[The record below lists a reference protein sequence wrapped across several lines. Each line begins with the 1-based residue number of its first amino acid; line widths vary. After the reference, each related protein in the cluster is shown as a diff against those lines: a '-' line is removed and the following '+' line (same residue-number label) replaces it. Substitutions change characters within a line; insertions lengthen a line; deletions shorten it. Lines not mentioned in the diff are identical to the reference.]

1 MHIVRTKNRSMF
13 ISVASLVVLILV
25 SAQVAA
31 QSVVENIK
39 PVSQVCLADQPCVG
53 TLIGDDYGSTPVI
66 STLATPISKESF
78 PIVEAPNNNV
88 AEAEQVALE
97 STPAAFDAA
106 ATYQSNCFA
115 CHGTGAAG
123 APLLGEVE
131 AWEEILNKGI
141 DVVMANVINGLN
153 AMPAR
158 GLCASCSDDDLKSVV
173 DYMISQ

>member
-1 MHIVRTKNRSMF
+1 MGADDTKNRA
-13 ISVASLVVLILV
+13 IIVTVAKLAALILI
-25 SAQVAA
+25 STQVAA

-39 PVSQVCLADQPCVG
+39 PVGQVCLTDQSCVG
-53 TLIGDDYGSTPVI
+53 ALIDDASTLII
-66 STLATPISKESF
+66 STSAVTVTKQEISSFEEPTNTAAQPETITEHQTPK
-78 PIVEAPNNNV
+78 
-88 AEAEQVALE
+88 
-97 STPAAFDAA
+97 TFDAA
-106 ATYQSNCFA
+106 STYQMSCFA

-131 AWEEILNKGI
+131 AWEEILAKGM

-158 GLCASCSDDDLKSVV
+158 GLCVSCSDDDLKSLV